1 MMKKLIFLLL
11 FFFLFFLIESP
22 AEAAKKRVAKTTVT
36 RTTGTI
42 TTTQGV
48 KAWVRLRTD
57 RQALLIDFTG
67 FNNIKSCSYELTYTA
82 NGISQG
88 AGGTII
94 SGDTGTKTLLFG
106 TCSSGVCTYHRNI
119 TNARLRLTS
128 VLNSG
133 QKVIKNY
140 RIKV

>member
-22 AEAAKKRVAKTTVT
+22 AGAAKKRVAKTVVAK
-36 RTTGTI
+36 TTGTVSAS
-42 TTTQGV
+42 QGI
-48 KAWVRLRTD
+48 KAWVRLRAD

-67 FNNIKSCSYELTYTA
+67 FNNIKSGSYELTYTA
-82 NGISQG
+82 NGIPQG

-94 SGDTGTKTLLFG
+94 LGDTTTKTLLFG

-119 TNARLRLTS
+119 SSARLRLTS
-128 VLNSG
+128 VLTSG
-133 QKVIKNY
+133 LKVIKNY